1 MKLLINGD
9 PVEIDPP
16 ADETLLNTVR
26 NLGLK
31 GTKEGCASGDCG
43 ACTVLIGE
51 RTDNKVSYRTVNACL
66 APTGQYE
73 GMHVVTVEGLASVPE
88 SSSADQTAKQLHPAQ
103 DEMIQCHGSQ
113 CGYCTPGFVMSL
125 AALVEQDAPAV
136 RETVLEGISGNLC
149 RCTGYRPIVDAG
161 IAALQRKHT
170 SRLAMSSAF
179 DALTQ
184 STGSAMARPGSE
196 AELQAELARDAS
208 RPLIA
213 GGTDYMLEVTQRFA
227 SVPFMIDVSAIPS
240 LKTITEEGDC
250 VVFGAALPYSALE
263 TWAHDVSKPLH
274 DLLLRLGSRQIR
286 NSGTIGGNLAN
297 GSPIA
302 DMPPILIAWDAQ
314 IELVNTAGE
323 SRRVAVEDFYEGY
336 RQTKLVQGEYVAR
349 IHVPKTSLGQFHR
362 FYKSSKRIE
371 DDISSVMGAFRFELK
386 DNRITEARVAYGGM
400 AATPVRLKAIESA
413 LTDKEITPTLIHVVA
428 HQIREEMTPMSDVR
442 ASAGYR
448 EDMAAVM
455 LERALQASLGNDQV
469 LVTEVNLHA

>member
-1 MKLLINGD
+1 LKLLINGD
-9 PVEIDPP
+9 LVELDPP

-51 RTDNKVSYRTVNACL
+51 RTDDDVNYRIVNACI

-73 GMHVVTVEGLASVPE
+73 GMHVVTVEGLASVSVPPTV
-88 SSSADQTAKQLHPAQ
+88 DGPAKELHPAQ
-103 DEMIQCHGSQ
+103 EEMIRYHGSQ

-125 AALVEQDAPAV
+125 AALVEQGAPAD
-136 RETVLEGISGNLC
+136 RKTVLEGISGNLC
-149 RCTGYRPIVDAG
+149 RCTGYRPIVEAG
-161 IAALQRKHT
+161 IAALQSQHT
-170 SRLAMSSAF
+170 TLLAMPSAF
-179 DALTQ
+179 DALAQ
-184 STGSAMARPGSE
+184 SAGSAMARPRSE
-196 AELQAELARDAS
+196 AELQAELSRDAN

-240 LKTITEEGDC
+240 LKMITEADDC
-250 VVFGAALPYSALE
+250 VVFGAALPYSVLE
-263 TWAHDVSKPLH
+263 AWAHDVSKPLH

-314 IELVNTAGE
+314 IELVNSMGE
-323 SRRVAVEDFYEGY
+323 TRRVAVEDFYEGY

-349 IHVPKTSLGQFHR
+349 IHVPKTALGQFHR

-386 DNRITEARVAYGGM
+386 DNRVSEARVAYGGM

-413 LTDKEITPTLIHVVA
+413 LIDKEITPTLIKSVA
-428 HQIREEMTPMSDVR
+428 NQIRKEMTPMSDVR

-455 LERALQASLGNDQV
+455 LERALHASLGNDLS
-469 LVTEVNLHA
+469 LVTEVNLDA